1 MNTLSQI
8 QSHEQH
14 LNSFL
19 PKVTCQSFLP
29 FFFFF
34 FHGSSAVRHR
44 VLGDVSSVKKEG
56 GIQWLHNRDDEHDEN
71 NTWNGNST
79 QQM

>member
-1 MNTLSQI
+1 MPI
-8 QSHEQH
+8 F
-14 LNSFL
+14 LN
-19 PKVTCQSFLP
+19 

-34 FHGSSAVRHR
+34 FFPHGSSAVRHR

-56 GIQWLHNRDDEHDEN
+56 GIQWCHNRDDEDDEN
-71 NTWNGNST
+71 NTWDGNST